1 MSQKSAAEV
10 NAERIEAIIAE
21 AIGDAGQSRRLVQE
35 GAAVFYREPSL
46 SVMLARKIVEAFW
59 ELQGGLQQTSER
71 DGSARTIVNPL
82 PWQGDR
88 T

>member
-10 NAERIEAIIAE
+10 NAERIETIIIAMVAKNE
-21 AIGDAGQSRRLVQE
+21 ANPRGI
-35 GAAVFYREPSL
+35 
-46 SVMLARKIVEAFW
+46 ARKIVEEFW

-71 DGSARTIVNPL
+71 DGSARTIVRPL
-82 PWQGDR
+82 PWRGDR